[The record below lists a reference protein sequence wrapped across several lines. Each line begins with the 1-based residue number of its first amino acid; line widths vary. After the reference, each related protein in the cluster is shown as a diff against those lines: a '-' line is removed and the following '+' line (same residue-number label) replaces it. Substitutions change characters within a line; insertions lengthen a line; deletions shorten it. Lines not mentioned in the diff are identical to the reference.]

1 MSALPFASATTQIV
15 RWLVLALSALS
26 LVACESQ
33 PAGAP
38 VPAPTLVVGDHWTYK
53 ITDNIRRGIVSTLDA
68 EVSSIN
74 GGIATVRLVL
84 TDAQGARTAWD
95 QEMNANGGLVVG
107 ILKPSEVMTRRYPK
121 PIELYD
127 FPLTTGTTWRQVIDT
142 TSPETGLDA
151 QILVYGRVLGPSQV
165 TVPAGSFGAVYVY
178 RILQLDDEQFW
189 RTRTE
194 RRDSVWYTPDN
205 KAPARE
211 MREAQYVE
219 RSGPDVAVVRTEMT
233 VRELTSFRP
242 GKG

>member
-1 MSALPFASATTQIV
+1 MSGLYFGSSVTRIV
-15 RWLVLALSALS
+15 RLLLPLCVFALAACGVSPSGPPVSASKL
-26 LVACESQ
+26 A
-33 PAGAP
+33 A
-38 VPAPTLVVGDHWTYK
+38 GDHWTYK
-53 ITDNIRRGIVSTLDA
+53 VTDNLRRGVVSTLDA
-68 EVSSIN
+68 EVASIDN
-74 GGIATVRLVL
+74 GVATVRLVY
-84 TDAQGARTAWD
+84 TDPQGGTTERVEEID
-95 QEMNANGGLVVG
+95 ANGGLMVG
-107 ILKPSEVMTRRYPK
+107 TLKPSEVAPRRYPA

-127 FPLTTGTTWRQVIDT
+127 FPLTVGATWRQVVDT

-165 TVPAGSFGAVYVY
+165 TVPAGTFSSVYVY

-211 MREAQYVE
+211 MREAQYIE

-233 VRELTSFRP
+233 VRELVSFRP
-242 GKG
+242 GRS

>member
-1 MSALPFASATTQIV
+1 MPFASSRVQLV
-15 RWLVLALSALS
+15 RWLALALTALA
-26 LVACESQ
+26 LIAC
-33 PAGAP
+33 AGGSGSPP
-38 VPAPTLVVGDHWTYK
+38 VPAPILAVGDHWTYK
-53 ITDNIRRGIVSTLDA
+53 ITDNLRRGIVSTLDA

-74 GGIATVRLVL
+74 GGVATVRLAL
-84 TDAQGARTAWD
+84 TNAQGATIMWD
-95 QEMNANGGLVVG
+95 QEMDANGGLLVG
-107 ILKPSEVMTRRYPK
+107 VLKPSEVMTRRYPK

-165 TVPAGSFGAVYVY
+165 TVPAGTFGAVYVY

-194 RRDSVWYTPDN
+194 RRDGVWYTPDN

-211 MREAQYVE
+211 TRDAQYIE
-219 RSGPDVAVVRTEMT
+219 RSGPDVPVVRTEST
-233 VRELTSFRP
+233 VRELISFRP